1 MSVVLVLVF
10 FSILLILGFG
20 FEAWNLSAIVI
31 MLTVGMSAMM
41 GLTDIQAVM
50 ADWAKRRCDVDV
62 MFSSFLYKPADDPR
76 SSSEFAGDNFSFC
89 VKTIFSEGLKVLLT
103 PVLAIIGKQLDVGDI
118 LKEMFNVLRTLK
130 ANAMASFMK
139 ILDPIWKRFAKTGL
153 LFAQNSQRM
162 MSAMNRVGAIAMAT
176 LYMGIG
182 IQTAIQNTVD
192 FMVKVIIII
201 MNILVALVAIMFLI
215 LWPLIPFVILPT
227 IDMLE
232 AAGFGD
238 RLGGLRSGFCFHP
251 GTLIT
256 LKNADRVPIGSLKA
270 GDRLWDGSEVEGV
283 LRVDGSLELL
293 YSIDSI
299 LVSGDH
305 LVFDEERKAWIPVL
319 HHSAAKH
326 VVTRSKELICLR
338 TSTRNIHLRGSSRIW
353 RFRDW
358 EELPD
363 GYDSQWD
370 TIIYHLLNKEIKR
383 TETPPTDYP
392 MVGAS
397 CEILHATGE
406 KRPISSIKIGD
417 RIFGE
422 NGATRVT
429 GVYKGTLIPEDS
441 FTDGLWVKREK
452 WGHIEPKPSGY
463 LKPGYHLT
471 TDSGTFWIDTKE
483 FSGFVRDFT
492 EVGVERISLTYPF
505 VEAVLKKSVSEEEK
519 HASRIPHH
527 GTCHPIVGEHLN
539 ALLQARCP
547 WPE

>member
-1 MSVVLVLVF
+1 MSIVLVLVF

-20 FEAWNLSAIVI
+20 FEAWNLSAIVVL
-31 MLTVGMSAMM
+31 LTVGMSAMM

-50 ADWAKRRCDVDV
+50 ADWKNRRCDVDI

-76 SSSEFAGDNFSFC
+76 SSSQFAGDNFTFC

-139 ILDPIWKRFAKTGL
+139 ILDPVWKRFAKTGL
-153 LFAQNSQRM
+153 LFGQNFQRM
-162 MSAMNRVGAIAMAT
+162 LSAMKRVGGIAMAT

-192 FMVKVIIII
+192 FIVKVVIII

-251 GTLIT
+251 NTLIT
-256 LKNADRVPIGSLKA
+256 LKTSKRVPIDSLKA
-270 GDRLWDGSEVEGV
+270 GDLLWDGSEVEGV

-305 LVFDEERKAWIPVL
+305 LIFDEGERRWIPVL
-319 HHSAAKH
+319 HHSAAKP
-326 VVTRSKELICLR
+326 VLSRSKELICLR
-338 TSTRNIHLRGSSRIW
+338 TSTRDIHLRGSTKMW

-363 GYDSQWD
+363 GYDAQWD
-370 TIIYHLLNKEIKR
+370 TIVYHLLNKEIKM
-383 TETPPTDYP
+383 TKTPPRDYP

-406 KRPISSIKIGD
+406 KRPISSVKIGD
-417 RIFGE
+417 MLFGE

-441 FTDGLWVKREK
+441 FTDGVWVKKDK
-452 WGHIEPKPSGY
+452 WEHLEVKPAGQ
-463 LKPGYHLT
+463 LKTGYHLT
-471 TDSGTFWIDTKE
+471 TESGTFWIDTKD

-492 EVGVERISLTYPF
+492 EVGVEQLSLTYPF
-505 VEAVLKKSVSEEEK
+505 VEAVLKKSVAQEENN
-519 HASRIPHH
+519 ASRIPYH
-527 GTCHPIVGEHLN
+527 GTCNPFIGEHLN
-539 ALLQARCP
+539 ALLQARCSG
-547 WPE
+547 PE